1 MKFRLAYMTLLASCF
16 VSVAVS
22 AAVGLPD
29 MEDSEAGPEKKI
41 IVDPQRDAE
50 SHYEQGSNTSPIQD
64 QIFARVANQ
73 VMPMSPEQIIV
84 LRELYNRN
92 KQASQ
97 QAALIPPRPTASSK
111 AVDLSPGA
119 TPPIIR
125 MASGFI
131 TSLVFVD
138 GTGQP
143 WPVRAYDIGD
153 SSSYTVMWDKGST
166 LMVQAVTEYKSGN
179 LAVLLEGLATPIMV
193 TLLPGQKAVDYR
205 VDLQVPMMG
214 PHAKITPSSV
224 NTSDN
229 PTLISILDGV
239 TPPGTSQAMLSR
251 TDAQLWISKNKK
263 MYLRTRMTL
272 LSPGW
277 TASMTSADGTHAYE
291 MPISPVILASN
302 NGQTTSITLR
312 RVNPYE

>member
-1 MKFRLAYMTLLASCF
+1 MNIKTFLLTAIILPTLS
-16 VSVAVS
+16 VS
-22 AAVGLPD
+22 ADVGLPD
-29 MEDSEAGPEKKI
+29 LDAAANKSAMSTNAQQDSNAHFS
-41 IVDPQRDAE
+41 Q
-50 SHYEQGSNTSPIQD
+50 SSNSTPIQD
-64 QIFARVANQ
+64 QIFAKVANS

-97 QAALIPPRPTASSK
+97 QTALIPPKPTASSK
-111 AVDLSPGA
+111 SVDLSPGA

-138 GTGQP
+138 GTGQA

-153 SSSYTVMWDKGST
+153 STSYTVQWDKGST
-166 LMVQAVTEYKSGN
+166 LMIQPATEYKSGN

-205 VDLQVPMMG
+205 VDLQVPMLG
-214 PHAKITPSSV
+214 PNASPVKNSI
-224 NTSDN
+224 NISDN
-229 PTLISILDGV
+229 KTLIEVLDGIAPSHMASV
-239 TPPGTSQAMLSR
+239 KVRGG
-251 TDAQLWISKNKK
+251 DAQVWSAGSK

-272 LSPGW
+272 LSPAW
-277 TASMTSADGTHAYE
+277 QSSMTSADGTHAYE
-291 MPISPVILASN
+291 LPATPVVLASRD
-302 NGQTTSITLR
+302 GQTVQLTLE
-312 RVNPYE
+312 VK

>member
-1 MKFRLAYMTLLASCF
+1 MVSKLGYFLSTILLLSSLEVFAD
-16 VSVAVS
+16 
-22 AAVGLPD
+22 VGLPD
-29 MEDSEAGPEKKI
+29 QDDNSNEEKKI
-41 IVDPQRDAE
+41 VIDPIADAG
-50 SHYEQGSNTSPIQD
+50 SHYQKNSNTTAIQD
-64 QIFARVANQ
+64 QIFAKVANQ

-97 QAALIPPRPTASSK
+97 QTALIPPRPTASSK

-119 TPPIIR
+119 TPPLIR

-131 TSLVFVD
+131 TSMVFVD
-138 GTGQP
+138 ATGTP
-143 WPVRAYDIGD
+143 WPIRAYDIGD

-166 LMVQAVTEYKSGN
+166 LMVQASTEYKSGN

-214 PHAKITPSSV
+214 PNAKPVRNSI
-224 NTSDN
+224 NISDN
-229 PTLISILDGV
+229 KTLVAILGGIAPAQT
-239 TPPGTSQAMLSR
+239 TPMMVKGG
-251 TDAQLWISKNKK
+251 DAQAWASGDKL
-263 MYLRTRMTL
+263 YLRTRMTL

-277 TASMTSADGTHAYE
+277 TSSMTSADGTHAYQ
-291 MPISPVILASN
+291 MPLSPVILASK
-302 NGQTTSITLR
+302 NGQTVQLTLEAR
-312 RVNPYE
+312 